1 MAIEGENKFFSLVRC
16 TTDDEWLEQRKHGV
30 GGSEVAAIM
39 GLSPWKTAT
48 QLWLEKTGRIEPA
61 DLSEKPYVA
70 FGTIMEPVIG
80 DWYREKFPDRTVRR
94 VNAICKSLIRPWA
107 QASLD
112 YEVRDGSVWGVLEIK
127 TARTAADWQDGVP
140 AYYLTQ
146 IMHYMQVT
154 NRPFADVAV
163 FFRDT
168 CEFKCFR
175 VDYDKEDG
183 DAVKAAVDDF
193 WRNYV
198 MTGTMPQVVGT
209 SGEAAALTDYYGKG
223 DGDFKQLID
232 PDVDAAVSAYQD
244 AAEREKQA
252 HADKTEA
259 ATKLIAA
266 IGDAKGIIT
275 DVAKVTWVR
284 SEREVLDQKALKEQA
299 PEVYAKYS
307 KTESRNGGLRIKE
320 L

>member
-1 MAIEGENKFFSLVRC
+1 MAITGENQFFKLVRC
-16 TTDDEWLEQRKHGV
+16 DSDEEWLEQRKHGV

-193 WRNYV
+193 WLNYV
-198 MTGTMPQVVGT
+198 IPKVMPQVVGT
-209 SGEAAALTDYYGKG
+209 AGEAAALTDYYGKG
-223 DGDFKQLID
+223 DGEFKQLFD
-232 PDVDAAVSAYQD
+232 SDVDEAIAAYQD

-284 SEREVLDQKALKEQA
+284 SEREVLDQKALKEHA
-299 PEVYAKYS
+299 PEVFAKYS

>member
-1 MAIEGENKFFSLVRC
+1 MAITGENQFFKLVRC
-16 TTDDEWLEQRKHGV
+16 DSDEEWLEQRKHGV

-284 SEREVLDQKALKEQA
+284 SEREVLDQKALKEHA
-299 PEVYAKYS
+299 PEVFAKYS

>member
-39 GLSPWKTAT
+39 GLPPWKTAT

>member
-183 DAVKAAVDDF
+183 DAVRAAVDDF
-193 WRNYV
+193 WLNYV

-209 SGEAAALTDYYGKG
+209 AGEAAALTEYYGAAS
-223 DGDFKQLID
+223 GDFKQLID

-275 DVAKVTWVR
+275 DIAKVTWVR
-284 SEREVLDQKALKEQA
+284 SEREVLDQKALKEHA
-299 PEVYAKYS
+299 PEVFAKYS

>member
-61 DLSEKPYVA
+61 DLSGKPYVE
-70 FGTIMEPVIG
+70 FGNIMEPVIG
-80 DWYREKFPDRTVRR
+80 NWYREQFPDRTVRR

-127 TARTAADWQDGVP
+127 TARTATDWQDGVP

-175 VDYDKEDG
+175 VDYDQEDG

-209 SGEAAALTDYYGKG
+209 AGEAAALTDYYGKG

-252 HADKTEA
+252 HAEKTEA

-307 KTESRNGGLRIKE
+307 KIESRNGGLRIKE

>member
-1 MAIEGENKFFSLVRC
+1 MAITGENQFFSLVRC

-61 DLSEKPYVA
+61 DISDKPYVE
-70 FGTIMEPVIG
+70 FGNIMEPVIG
-80 DWYREKFPDRTVRR
+80 DWYREKYPDRTVRR
-94 VNAICKSLIRPWA
+94 VNAICKSLKRPWA

-112 YEVRDGSVWGVLEIK
+112 YEVKDGLVWGVLEIK

-175 VDYDKEDG
+175 VDYDQEDG
-183 DAVKAAVDDF
+183 AAVQAAVDDF
-193 WRNYV
+193 WLNYV
-198 MTGTMPQVVGT
+198 VAGVMPQVVGT
-209 SGEAAALTDYYGKG
+209 AGEAAALTDYYGKG
-223 DGDFKQLID
+223 DGEFKHLFD
-232 PDVDAAVSAYQD
+232 SDVDEAIAAYQD